1 MSSRQAQPVSPA
13 NARSLSQGKGRFLPH
28 TRGVAV
34 FKGGGIASQ
43 LTPVSKRFAPQYAS
57 SHSLV
62 ANAIGYSVTKTLK
75 ESKRVVQQTLAPKHE
90 ELVKGLNNMV
100 DKQLQQVVE
109 KINKKREL
117 EKQNRELRQ
126 KLQKRRDEVNSLEF

>member
-1 MSSRQAQPVSPA
+1 MSARLREARSPA
-13 NARSLSQGKGRFLPH
+13 DTRSLSRGKGRLLPN
-28 TRGVAV
+28 TRGVAI

-62 ANAIGYSVTKTLK
+62 ANAIAYTVSKTVN
-75 ESKRVVQQTLAPKHE
+75 ESRRVVQQTVAPRHG

-100 DKQLQQVVE
+100 DEQLQQVVE

-117 EKQNRELRQ
+117 EKQNRDLRQ
-126 KLQKRRDEVNSLEF
+126 KLQKRQDEVNSL

>member
-1 MSSRQAQPVSPA
+1 M
-13 NARSLSQGKGRFLPH
+13 
-28 TRGVAV
+28 AV

-62 ANAIGYSVTKTLK
+62 ANAIGYTVSKNMK
-75 ESKRVVQQTLAPKHE
+75 ETKRVVHQTLAPKHD

-100 DKQLQQVVE
+100 DEQLQQVVE

-117 EKQNRELRQ
+117 EKQNRDLRQ
-126 KLQKRRDEVNSLEF
+126 KLQKRQDEVNSLEFQGNQASQNIEEHAVHIRGQLLA